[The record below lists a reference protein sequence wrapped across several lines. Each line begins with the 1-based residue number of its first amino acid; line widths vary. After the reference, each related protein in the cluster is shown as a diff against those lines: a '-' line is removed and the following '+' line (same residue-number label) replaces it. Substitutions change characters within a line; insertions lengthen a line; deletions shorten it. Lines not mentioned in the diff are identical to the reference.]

1 MFPQNVWDPSSMNR
15 LILNEQ
21 AMTKLTLNQ
30 TAKIKIY
37 KVKINEII
45 IPVKI
50 YWTPSKVFSVL
61 NCNAIKFS
69 CQKLLF
75 MTPFL
80 FTTKFADLLSVLM
93 IKSSQLI
100 YSTLA

>member
-30 TAKIKIY
+30 TTKIKIY

-45 IPVKI
+45 L
-50 YWTPSKVFSVL
+50 SKS
-61 NCNAIKFS
+61 IGH
-69 CQKLLF
+69 
-75 MTPFL
+75 P
-80 FTTKFADLLSVLM
+80 TKS
-93 IKSSQLI
+93 
-100 YSTLA
+100 LAY